1 KNKKKIMCINANIRR
16 DTIPSIN
23 QPINSVGKDGAI
35 KPTNVPMKNKL
46 TALSIHFLVRNVS
59 IKYAVTGIKTATVNI
74 KAVVNHCTSVELI
87 AKSLIIF
94 GKAVI
99 NKNCV
104 NTDKNAAA
112 NVIPTMVF
120 L

>member
-1 KNKKKIMCINANIRR
+1 TCALPIFR
-16 DTIPSIN
+16 
-23 QPINSVGKDGAI
+23 PINRVGKDGAI

-46 TALSIHFLVRNVS
+46 IALSINVLVRNVS

-87 AKSLIIF
+87 AKSRIIF

-99 NKNCV
+99 
-104 NTDKNAAA
+104 DKNGDSTGKNVAA
-112 NVIPTMVF
+112 NLIPTDE
-120 L
+120 